1 MFHHYIPICNG
12 ANVFETSLWT
22 EFLYMFSYY
31 SIQRQT
37 FHSVWKQY
45 LIFHKFFNNKKMVF
59 IDSWDIVSHAFLC
72 LFKAHEKYKSGH
84 LKKMEN
90 PFVDESFMVPDT
102 TEAISTFCL
111 RQKLKR
117 DKIVSL

>member
-1 MFHHYIPICNG
+1 
-12 ANVFETSLWT
+12 
-22 EFLYMFSYY
+22 
-31 SIQRQT
+31 
-37 FHSVWKQY
+37 
-45 LIFHKFFNNKKMVF
+45 MVF

-90 PFVDESFMVPDT
+90 PFVDEENIPLIQDEDYDNHSTPDMTQSRVDETSFMVPDT

>member
-1 MFHHYIPICNG
+1 M
-12 ANVFETSLWT
+12 
-22 EFLYMFSYY
+22 
-31 SIQRQT
+31 
-37 FHSVWKQY
+37 
-45 LIFHKFFNNKKMVF
+45 
-59 IDSWDIVSHAFLC
+59 VSHTFLC

-90 PFVDESFMVPDT
+90 PFVDEENIPLTQDEDYDNYSTLDMMPGRVDETLFTVPDT
-102 TEAISTFCL
+102 TEATSTFRL